1 MSAKRRYRS
10 TLREEQA
17 AATRERIVEAAADRF
32 VPWAREL
39 PFEDVAAAVPVSVRT
54 VYRHFPTQRDL
65 LVAVAAHLEEHSGWH
80 TDEVT
85 SDTIAPMTRGMFA
98 YLGSRLDTQTQRTDA
113 VESTMQEMRARR
125 RTAIERSIG
134 PLTEG
139 MDPELACGVM
149 AVFAGMTRLPFLAG
163 MHDHWGLD
171 GDQAGRAVEW
181 AMNVLLDELRHRR

>member
-1 MSAKRRYRS
+1 MSGTRRYQS
-10 TLREEQA
+10 KLREEQA
-17 AATRERIVEAAADRF
+17 AATRARIVEVAAERF
-32 VPWAREL
+32 VPWATEL
-39 PFEDVAAAVPVSVRT
+39 PFEEVAAAVPVSART

-65 LVAVAAHLEEHSGWH
+65 LMAVGAYLEEHSGWH

-85 SDTIAPMTRGMFA
+85 SDNIAAMTRGMFA

-113 VESTMQEMRARR
+113 VESTMKEMRGRR
-125 RTAIERSIG
+125 RMAVERSIG

-139 MDPELACGVM
+139 MDPERACGVM
-149 AVFAGMTRLPFLAG
+149 AVFAGMTRLPFLQG

-181 AMNVLLDELRHRR
+181 AMNVLLEELRHGR